1 MLKISI
7 VDSPRQ
13 RRMVV
18 EGALVPPWTQEFS
31 NAYENAR
38 ASLEGRQ
45 LVIDVKGLTAISTE
59 GRNLLLEL
67 QRARIKLRCGVY
79 VTEVLRRG
87 ARESADHPHE
97 EAGEEDGETGA
108 GEG

>member
-1 MLKISI
+1 
-7 VDSPRQ
+7 
-13 RRMVV
+13 MVV

-38 ASLEGRQ
+38 ANLEGRQ
-45 LVIDVKGLTAISTE
+45 LIIDLKGLTTISTE

-67 QRARIKLRCGVY
+67 QRSKIKLRCGVY

-87 ARESADHPHE
+87 HREASDQPHE
-97 EAGEEDGETGA
+97 EASDIAGEEDGETGA
-108 GEG
+108 EEG